1 MLCVYWALRYLL
13 HDSLL
18 PLLHTQHRSP
28 SPLQLQSQTAM
39 QPRRHC
45 RFFISDLFFVPF
57 YSLSHATQY
66 AFCVPLCVCLVV
78 VVVEVGGGDPWS
90 LSHMGD
96 TSESSLLPEGPVK
109 MQRSLCCWDRK
120 GSIMNIFEPFKQV
133 VFSWWPHQAVQ
144 EEGITVKKSFSRTSC
159 CEILS
164 WLHLLMGPTSAESA
178 YIFMILHW
186 RSHKAWETIHS
197 ICRQCGKR
205 GRMRDKECTGEVLWM
220 FP

>member
-1 MLCVYWALRYLL
+1 MIHCFLFCTLSTA
-13 HDSLL
+13 LL
-18 PLLHTQHRSP
+18 PLYSYKVKLPCSRGDTVVSSFLTSSLCLFIHWVMLP
-28 SPLQLQSQTAM
+28 SM
-39 QPRRHC
+39 
-45 RFFISDLFFVPF
+45 
-57 YSLSHATQY
+57 LSV
-66 AFCVPLCVCLVV
+66 CPCVCVL
-78 VVVEVGGGDPWS
+78 GGGDPWS
-90 LSHMGD
+90 FSHIGD

-120 GSIMNIFEPFKQV
+120 GSVMNIFEPFKQV

-164 WLHLLMGPTSAESA
+164 WLHPLMGPTGAESA

-205 GRMRDKECTGEVLWM
+205 GRMRDEECTGKVLWV